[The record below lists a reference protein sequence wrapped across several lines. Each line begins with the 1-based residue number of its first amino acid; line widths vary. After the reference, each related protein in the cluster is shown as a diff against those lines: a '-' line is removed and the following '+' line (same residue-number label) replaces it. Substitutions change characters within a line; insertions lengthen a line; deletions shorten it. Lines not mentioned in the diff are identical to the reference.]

1 VWGRRLPYKRTKN
14 SRANM
19 IIASHDLVV
28 VRLGHFKRAN
38 EGDKSLK
45 KALGLLMETVPPSK

>member
-1 VWGRRLPYKRTKN
+1 
-14 SRANM
+14 M